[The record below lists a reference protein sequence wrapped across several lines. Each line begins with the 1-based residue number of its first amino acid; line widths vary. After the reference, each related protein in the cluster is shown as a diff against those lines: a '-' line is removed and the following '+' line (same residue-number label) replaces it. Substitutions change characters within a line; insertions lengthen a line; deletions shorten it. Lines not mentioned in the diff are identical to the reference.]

1 MLNKKLKNV
10 NFNFKIIN
18 SLKAFYIKIEKII
31 NKNQFWKAIKNDII
45 IFKVKNLLQK
55 LLYKKVIIKIKLI

>member
-18 SLKAFYIKIEKII
+18 LLETFCARTEEII
-31 NKNQFWKAIKNDII
+31 NKN
-45 IFKVKNLLQK
+45 
-55 LLYKKVIIKIKLI
+55 